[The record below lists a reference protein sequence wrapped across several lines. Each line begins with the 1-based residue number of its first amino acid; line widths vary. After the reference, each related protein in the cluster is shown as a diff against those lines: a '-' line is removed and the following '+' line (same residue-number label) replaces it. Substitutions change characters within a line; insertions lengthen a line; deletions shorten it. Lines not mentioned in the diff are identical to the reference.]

1 MDPAPGTF
9 IRYAMVGRRQPMPV
23 VLAEYDAGDDLRLG
37 QCAREHL
44 ESGFSDVPAGHFL
57 VEKVKD
63 DLVYLVVAAR
73 KVSRACFFCANAKL
87 TRAAGG
93 GRSGRRPRARAFGS
107 TADHVWQPH
116 RH

>member
-23 VLAEYDAGDDLRLG
+23 VLAEYDTGDDLRLG

-73 KVSRACFFCANAKL
+73 KVAP
-87 TRAAGG
+87 GVG
-93 GRSGRRPRARAFGS
+93 VQ
-107 TADHVWQPH
+107 H
-116 RH
+116 